1 MDYQTVPEGKDPHLW
16 LLAQRRASFKTHL
29 AVYVVI
35 NLFLWVL
42 WYFTRD
48 MYDYNDGY
56 TVLPWPVW
64 PAVGWGIGLAFH
76 YVRAYVSTGHDTI
89 EREYDKLKS
98 QHK

>member
-1 MDYQTVPEGKDPHLW
+1 M
-16 LLAQRRASFKTHL
+16 
-29 AVYVVI
+29 
-35 NLFLWVL
+35 
-42 WYFTRD
+42 
-48 MYDYNDGY
+48 
-56 TVLPWPVW
+56 W